1 MIGEWLRQ
9 QPVALTWGSVLFVHA
24 GIGPRVARTGLD
36 VGQLNAAMQDYWN
49 DTDPHPPSPGLDAV
63 LGHAG
68 VTQYRGWFRALEG
81 RYPEASDAQVAD
93 ALERFDARLAVV
105 GHTIVPGVE
114 RMRNGRVS
122 AVDVNSDESATE
134 VLVFEDGR
142 PRVVDIGVARDLV
155 AGEPAFREVERKS
168 TGQIRSKPGRA
179 RV

>member
-1 MIGEWLRQ
+1 MIRRPQRTTRTDTLLPYTTLFR
-9 QPVALTWGSVLFVHA
+9 SV
-24 GIGPRVARTGLD
+24 D
-36 VGQLNAAMQDYWN
+36 QLNAAMQDYWN
-49 DTDPHPPSPGLDAV
+49 DNAPHPPSPGIDAW

-68 VTQYRGWFRALEG
+68 VTQDRGWFRALEG

-114 RMRNGRVS
+114 RMRNGRVY

-155 AGEPAFREVERKS
+155 DGEPAFREFSLLDASDRRLLSGMVRDLRRLS
-168 TGQIRSKPGRA
+168 ALPYPY
-179 RV
+179 